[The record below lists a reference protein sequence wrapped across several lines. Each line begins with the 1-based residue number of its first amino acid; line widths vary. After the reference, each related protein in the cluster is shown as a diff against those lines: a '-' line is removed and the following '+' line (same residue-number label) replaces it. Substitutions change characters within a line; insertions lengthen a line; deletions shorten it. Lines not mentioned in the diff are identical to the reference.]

1 MWLIK
6 TWRWVKDNLFLVG
19 TAVGG
24 LVTLVFSILMN
35 RGSEQ
40 TDAVLQHNKE
50 SDELR
55 RKKDEELI
63 KRTEKFVS
71 DMSAVK
77 EQARQAG
84 EELSHEQEEALN
96 KRVDA
101 FVEAET
107 EDEKKAIAEDIQ
119 EVFPFMNMVDP
130 SEFGEVE

>member
-6 TWRWVKDNLFLVG
+6 TWGWIKDNLFLVG
-19 TAVGG
+19 AAVGG
-24 LVTLVFSILMN
+24 LVTLIVSILMN
-35 RGSEQ
+35 RGSQQ

-77 EQARQAG
+77 EQAKQAG
-84 EELSHEQEEALN
+84 EELSREQEEALN
-96 KRVDA
+96 KRLDA

-107 EDEKKAIAEDIQ
+107 EVEKKAIAEDIQ

>member
-6 TWRWVKDNLFLVG
+6 TWTWIKDNLFLVG

-24 LVTLVFSILMN
+24 LVTLIVSILMN
-35 RGSEQ
+35 RDSEQ

-84 EELSHEQEEALN
+84 EELSREQEEALN
-96 KRVDA
+96 KRLDA

-107 EDEKKAIAEDIQ
+107 EVEKKAIAEDIQ

>member
-6 TWRWVKDNLFLVG
+6 TWRWIKDNLFLVG
-19 TAVGG
+19 TALGG
-24 LVTLVFSILMN
+24 LATLIASILMN
-35 RGSEQ
+35 RGSQQ

-55 RKKDEELI
+55 RKKDEDLI

-71 DMSAVK
+71 DMSVVK
-77 EQARQAG
+77 EHAKQAG
-84 EELSHEQEEALN
+84 EELSREQEEALN
-96 KRVDA
+96 KRLDA

-107 EDEKKAIAEDIQ
+107 EVEKKAIAEDIQ
-119 EVFPFMNMVDP
+119 EVFPFMKMVDP

>member
-24 LVTLVFSILMN
+24 LVTLIVSILMN

-40 TDAVLQHNKE
+40 TETVLEHNKE

-84 EELSHEQEEALN
+84 EELSREQEEVLN
-96 KRVDA
+96 KRLDA

>member
-6 TWRWVKDNLFLVG
+6 TWTWIKDNLFLVG

-24 LVTLVFSILMN
+24 LVTLIVSILMN

-77 EQARQAG
+77 EQAKQAG
-84 EELSHEQEEALN
+84 EELSREQEEALN
-96 KRVDA
+96 KRLDA

-107 EDEKKAIAEDIQ
+107 EIEKKAIAEDIQ